1 MKKVYGFQ
9 LRNPQNQ
16 IIPEFGSLKYQLLM
30 FLDLRLHEEALF
42 QTPVSGKSMD
52 EREGKELRLIS
63 EYATNT
69 T

>member
-1 MKKVYGFQ
+1 
-9 LRNPQNQ
+9 
-16 IIPEFGSLKYQLLM
+16 M
-30 FLDLRLHEEALF
+30 FLDLRLHEAALF